1 MDTAKAAAGLA
12 PLLGEPEEY
21 FQGRPLDGEPL
32 PWVAI
37 PTTSGTGAEVTMNA
51 VLTDPDSC
59 TKKSIRGPSWFARA
73 ALVDPTLTLGVP
85 PAVTANTGA
94 DALTQAV
101 ESFVSIG
108 AMPVTDALCRE
119 SIRLIGRSLLAAY
132 RDGAEITYRRDLHYG
147 SLMAGMALANA
158 RLGAVHGMA
167 HPLGCRYELAH
178 GLVCGLLL
186 PYVMEWNLPVS
197 ASRYAEAAA
206 LVGLDTAGKAERE
219 AAQAFIDWTR
229 ELFAQ
234 VGIPATL
241 SEAGV
246 SDIDLERVAKES
258 MSSSMAHNPRPMT
271 EADVVDLL
279 RRAL

>member
-1 MDTAKAAAGLA
+1 ML
-12 PLLGEPEEY
+12 
-21 FQGRPLDGEPL
+21 
-32 PWVAI
+32 
-37 PTTSGTGAEVTMNA
+37 S
-51 VLTDPDSC
+51 
-59 TKKSIRGPSWFARA
+59 
-73 ALVDPTLTLGVP
+73 
-85 PAVTANTGA
+85 
-94 DALTQAV
+94 QAV

-108 AMPVTDALCRE
+108 AMPVTDALPGVHPPHRP
-119 SIRLIGRSLLAAY
+119 LLLAAY

-258 MSSSMAHNPRPMT
+258 MSSSMAQNPRPMT